1 MPQDLLERHRSLR
14 ILVSLIITL
23 LLIFLASLVWSALMF
38 LGDVI
43 LLFFLAWVIA
53 FILEPVSI
61 VLQRRGLP
69 RTLAVAII
77 YLALLIVVSGAIVL
91 AVPSIEEEVKLLA
104 SELTTALSTSNLNT
118 LGANAATTL
127 RHFGFSQKDA
137 ENIVSSISGQIP
149 DWALSFANNAV
160 DATTTLLTSIFTVLF
175 DAFLVLILSFY
186 MMLDGDRL
194 VESLVVRLPPVWQPD
209 IRIFQRNVE
218 QIFGGFFRAQ
228 LAIGAIYGLLT
239 WLTLLGLGQQNGL
252 LVAML
257 SGAIMLVPF
266 IGPFFAIIP
275 PVLLILLQSPSGD
288 LVRNLIILVILQI
301 IAQQIVM
308 QLIAPRVFGKIMGI
322 PPLLLFA
329 ALLIGAKAGGVW
341 GAFFA
346 GPIAAVVYAM
356 VQVYYQRLA
365 RTSSLF
371 RPVEADGQGLAAQVE
386 QARYPS
392 ALVDDTREE
401 PKPQPQPV
409 GRQSST
415 RSE

>member
-1 MPQDLLERHRSLR
+1 MPRDLLERHRSLR

-53 FILEPVSI
+53 FVLEPVSI

-69 RTLAVAII
+69 RTLSVAII

-91 AVPSIEEEVKLLA
+91 ALPSIEEEVKLLA

-118 LGANAATTL
+118 LGVNAVATL

-149 DWALSFANNAV
+149 GWALNFANNAV

-228 LAIGAIYGLLT
+228 LAIGTIYGLLT

-275 PVLLILLQSPSGD
+275 PVLLILLQSSSGD
-288 LVRNLIILVILQI
+288 LARNLVILVILQI

-365 RTSSLF
+365 QTSRLF
-371 RPVEADGQGLAAQVE
+371 RPAEDDGQGLAARSE
-386 QARYPS
+386 PPRHPR
-392 ALVDDTREE
+392 ALVDDTREGPE
-401 PKPQPQPV
+401 PQPV
-409 GRQSST
+409 GRQSSALP
-415 RSE
+415 E